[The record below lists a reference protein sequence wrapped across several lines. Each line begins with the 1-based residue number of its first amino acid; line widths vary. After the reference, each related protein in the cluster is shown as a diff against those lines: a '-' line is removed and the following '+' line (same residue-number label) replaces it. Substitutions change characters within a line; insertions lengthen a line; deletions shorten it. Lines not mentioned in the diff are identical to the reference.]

1 MYSLCTLLIG
11 LGLNLH
17 TAGDHEGRIEAQPE
31 VTYDGDLVILVLVEE
46 LLCSREGD
54 LIDVLLYLLC
64 CHPDTTV
71 TDSDG
76 LGLGIEADTYI

>member
-1 MYSLCTLLIG
+1 MDSLCALLVG
-11 LGLNLH
+11 LSLDLH

-54 LIDVLLYLLC
+54 LIDVLLYLLS

-71 TDSDG
+71 ADSDS
-76 LGLGIEADTYI
+76 LGFGVEADAYI